1 MIKEKRGRAY
11 AAKHT
16 TRPVTVRMR
25 TVPILS
31 EERLGDIAVAALGI
45 GAFLITG
52 LLEAACK

>member
-1 MIKEKRGRAY
+1 MIVEKRGRVY

-16 TRPVTVRMR
+16 TRPVAVRMR
-25 TVPILS
+25 TAPILS
-31 EERLGDIAVAALGI
+31 EERLGDIAVAAIGI